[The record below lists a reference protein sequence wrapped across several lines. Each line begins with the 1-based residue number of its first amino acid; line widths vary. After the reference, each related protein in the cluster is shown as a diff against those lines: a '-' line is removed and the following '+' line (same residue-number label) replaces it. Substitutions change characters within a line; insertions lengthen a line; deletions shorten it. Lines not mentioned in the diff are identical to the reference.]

1 MIWHSN
7 LIARWMAFVL
17 FVSALVMSVE
27 SAELADVQKISD
39 ETAVLRERKNIVLQ
53 TYQIN
58 AKACWQL
65 FAVNDCL
72 AKVQREKYQ
81 NLAPIEQLEIALNA
95 KRRALKEAERLER
108 LSDKS
113 APLQNSP
120 HSIKVAP

>member
-1 MIWHSN
+1 MIWHSTF
-7 LIARWMAFVL
+7 ISRWMAFVL
-17 FVSALVMSVE
+17 FASAQVMSAE
-27 SAELADVQKISD
+27 SAELVDVQNISD

-72 AKVQREKYQ
+72 AKAQREKYQ
-81 NLAPIEQLEIALNA
+81 SLAPIEQLEIALNA

-113 APLQNSP
+113 APLQNQP
-120 HSIKVAP
+120 HSIKAIP

>member
-7 LIARWMAFVL
+7 LIARWMAFAL
-17 FVSALVMSVE
+17 FASAQVMSAE

-39 ETAVLRERKNIVLQ
+39 ETAALRERKNIVLQ
-53 TYQIN
+53 TYQLN

-72 AKVQREKYQ
+72 AKAQREKYQ
-81 NLAPIEQLEIALNA
+81 SLAPIEQLEIALNA
-95 KRRALKEAERLER
+95 KRRAIKEAERLER

-113 APLQNSP
+113 APLQNTP
-120 HSIKVAP
+120 HSIKAIP